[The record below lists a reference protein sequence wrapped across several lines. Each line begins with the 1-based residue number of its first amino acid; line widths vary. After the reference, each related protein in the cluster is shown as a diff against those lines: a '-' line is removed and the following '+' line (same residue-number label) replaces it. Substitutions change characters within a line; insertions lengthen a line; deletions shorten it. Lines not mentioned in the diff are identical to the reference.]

1 MKTLRLSLKNL
12 TRQKRRSATLAI
24 AIAFGFF
31 IVTFLDTFVSGI
43 VSNLENQF
51 TQIIGGTVLVQGLKK
66 LPPEAGQKRS
76 TLVHTMEDKNYIQK
90 IVDESKIKYKYTNHY
105 SNTSATMI
113 FEGNKSNAVI
123 YGRDLTEKNLLDSLQ
138 FVEGNVE
145 DFSLPDTIIITEK
158 TAEALNVHVNES
170 IVLKTTTI
178 YGQNAVG
185 DFVVRGIFKGN
196 SFLSTIMAYTNIED
210 LNKVIELP
218 EGGYTTFT
226 VYLDNKDDQY
236 KLSLYIENA
245 IREDG
250 NPVTNRIEA
259 ATTNPNNIGKG
270 LEKQLTPEDI
280 QWDGVKYAIE
290 TIYDE
295 IPFLSTV
302 FFYVHAITFSI
313 LMVILL
319 IVMIGISNT
328 YKMVLYE
335 RIKEIG
341 TMRALGTTRTDV
353 KRIFKNEATL
363 LGLIGAF
370 AGMIFAFIIAFIV
383 SSIPFHN
390 ETLSFFLYKN
400 HFTFKISVLSIL
412 VQYIL
417 LIILTRVAVIRVA
430 AKAAKMSPAEALS
443 TVK

>member
-1 MKTLRLSLKNL
+1 
-12 TRQKRRSATLAI
+12 
-24 AIAFGFF
+24 
-31 IVTFLDTFVSGI
+31 
-43 VSNLENQF
+43 
-51 TQIIGGTVLVQGLKK
+51 
-66 LPPEAGQKRS
+66 
-76 TLVHTMEDKNYIQK
+76 
-90 IVDESKIKYKYTNHY
+90 
-105 SNTSATMI
+105 
-113 FEGNKSNAVI
+113 
-123 YGRDLTEKNLLDSLQ
+123 
-138 FVEGNVE
+138 
-145 DFSLPDTIIITEK
+145 
-158 TAEALNVHVNES
+158 
-170 IVLKTTTI
+170 
-178 YGQNAVG
+178 
-185 DFVVRGIFKGN
+185 
-196 SFLSTIMAYTNIED
+196 MAYTNIED

-363 LGLIGAF
+363 LCLIGAF

>member
-1 MKTLRLSLKNL
+1 MKTFKLSLKNL

-31 IVTFLDTFVSGI
+31 IVTFLDAFVSGI

-66 LPPEAGQKRS
+66 FPAEPGQKRS
-76 TLVHTMEDKNYIQK
+76 TIVHVMEDKNYIQQ
-90 IVDESKIKYKYTNHY
+90 IVDKSKIKYKYTNHY

-113 FEGNKSNAVI
+113 FEGNKTNAVV
-123 YGRDLTEKNLLDSLQ
+123 YGRDLTDKNLLDSLQ
-138 FVEGNVE
+138 FTEGNPE
-145 DFSLPDTIIITEK
+145 DFSLPDSIIITDK
-158 TAEALNVHVNES
+158 TAEALNVHVNDT
-170 IVLKTTTI
+170 IIFKTTTI
-178 YGQNAVG
+178 YDQNAVG

-226 VYLDNKDDQY
+226 VYLENKDDQY
-236 KLSLYIENA
+236 KLAQFIEDS
-245 IREDG
+245 IKEDG
-250 NPVTNRIEA
+250 NLVTERAEA
-259 ATTNPNNIGKG
+259 VKTNPNNIGKG
-270 LEKQLTPEDI
+270 LEKQINPESV
-280 QWDGVKYAIE
+280 QWDGVKYAVE

-295 IPFLSTV
+295 LPWLLTV

-319 IVMIGISNT
+319 IVMVGIANT

-341 TMRALGTTRTDV
+341 TMRALGTTRIDI

-363 LGLIGAF
+363 LCLIGAF
-370 AGMIFAFIIAFIV
+370 AGMIFAFIVAFIV
-383 SSIPFHN
+383 SLIPVHS
-390 ETLSFFLYKN
+390 EVLSFFLYKN
-400 HFTFKISVLSIL
+400 HFTFQVSVVSIL
-412 VQYIL
+412 IQYIL
-417 LIILTRVAVIRVA
+417 LIVLTRLSVIRVA
-430 AKAAKMSPAEALS
+430 SKAAKMSPAEALS